1 MLETGRRI
9 LTWRGMLTLTLLYI
23 NRGVDASV
31 ITYAMAMALN
41 SICRYFTA
49 WVLWVILHICRK
61 IFFCEFQCDTHHNLY
76 TFRLCFTYNLQDV
89 TQELMDLEEQNRKL
103 MAQVL
108 ELEQQKEEE
117 NKSATANCSILVGTS
132 STVQCHVGLLN
143 PTLKRFSKL
152 LSMVS
157 ISAICQRSPK
167 QKRRA
172 QPEVIGTRF
181 SYINWLVTLV
191 ASFTESRSD

>member
-117 NKSATANCSILVGTS
+117 NKSATTRRPPTINLQAVTHGLFSLTVHSGFANITG
-132 STVQCHVGLLN
+132 
-143 PTLKRFSKL
+143 
-152 LSMVS
+152 
-157 ISAICQRSPK
+157 I
-167 QKRRA
+167 
-172 QPEVIGTRF
+172 TR
-181 SYINWLVTLV
+181 L
-191 ASFTESRSD
+191 